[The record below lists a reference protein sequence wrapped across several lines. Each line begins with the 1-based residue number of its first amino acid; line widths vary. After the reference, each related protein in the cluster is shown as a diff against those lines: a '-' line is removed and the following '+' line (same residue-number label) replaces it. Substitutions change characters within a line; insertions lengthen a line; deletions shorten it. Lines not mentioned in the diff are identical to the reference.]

1 MRIGILGPSKS
12 VRNKAI
18 ISKLAKIVADSK
30 YEIVVCAD
38 KDSSTEF
45 FAKEYIKNKGK
56 KIYSIVP
63 LDDKEFGYSWVNTK
77 LGEVINCGTWRNQ
90 TEKINEES
98 DSFLCIGYSEGTI
111 IEILQSKWFNKS
123 KSKKPIYIIKQLVSG
138 KLPKEVDELD
148 LRYLSVNELEKALK
162 KHG

>member
-77 LGEVINCGTWRNQ
+77 LGEVINCGTWR
-90 TEKINEES
+90 IVGGGLWLS
-98 DSFLCIGYSEGTI
+98 IGICNSR
-111 IEILQSKWFNKS
+111 SKFFSGNN
-123 KSKKPIYIIKQLVSG
+123 VSG
-138 KLPKEVDELD
+138 RD
-148 LRYLSVNELEKALK
+148 YTQA
-162 KHG
+162 